1 MQTFG
6 IPAVSPRTKR
16 TKLNDD
22 TMETKEYENDNP
34 MTEASEPAAV
44 YQVSS
49 STRATTD
56 RSRSMTVDTNP
67 PPCQYTDEQAVQRAL
82 QATAEAESGEGC
94 LSLEAFEKLVEAW

>member
-1 MQTFG
+1 
-6 IPAVSPRTKR
+6 
-16 TKLNDD
+16 
-22 TMETKEYENDNP
+22 METKEYENDNP
-34 MTEASEPAAV
+34 VTKASEPAAV
-44 YQVSS
+44 YQVSP

-82 QATAEAESGEGC
+82 QATAEAESGVGC